1 MIHVYFSLFG
11 VIFERNV
18 NFPKRKKTN
27 NEDETPIK
35 VKSTSQEKI
44 NFSDEIEEEENVYT
58 PTTDIELKAK
68 RFEEELKSIGIYDI
82 PNASDL
88 PPTYG
93 INDDVE
99 IITDEFEKEQQD
111 MIERRRYHVSNEVQL
126 LEPKLQRF
134 VHLYLTGQYNQTQ
147 LAQLLEVHKNTI
159 NSWLKREDVNIAIK
173 EYQAMEHEMI
183 DVQIKAMRM
192 KAIEKMNELMDS
204 PIDGIAFQACKDIL
218 DRTGHKAKNEIK
230 VDKTVKTI
238 EMQLNDLAENLITDV
253 DFTEL

>member
-1 MIHVYFSLFG
+1 M
-11 VIFERNV
+11 
-18 NFPKRKKTN
+18 
-27 NEDETPIK
+27 
-35 VKSTSQEKI
+35 
-44 NFSDEIEEEENVYT
+44 
-58 PTTDIELKAK
+58 
-68 RFEEELKSIGIYDI
+68 
-82 PNASDL
+82 
-88 PPTYG
+88 
-93 INDDVE
+93 
-99 IITDEFEKEQQD
+99 
-111 MIERRRYHVSNEVQL
+111 SNEVQL

-238 EMQLNDLAENLITDV
+238 EMQLNDLAENLNTDV

>member
-1 MIHVYFSLFG
+1 MI
-11 VIFERNV
+11 N
-18 NFPKRKKTN
+18 
-27 NEDETPIK
+27 
-35 VKSTSQEKI
+35 
-44 NFSDEIEEEENVYT
+44 
-58 PTTDIELKAK
+58 
-68 RFEEELKSIGIYDI
+68 
-82 PNASDL
+82 
-88 PPTYG
+88 
-93 INDDVE
+93 
-99 IITDEFEKEQQD
+99 
-111 MIERRRYHVSNEVQL
+111 VSNEVQL

-238 EMQLNDLAENLITDV
+238 EMQLNVLAENLITDV
-253 DFTEL
+253 DFTVE

>member
-1 MIHVYFSLFG
+1 M
-11 VIFERNV
+11 
-18 NFPKRKKTN
+18 
-27 NEDETPIK
+27 
-35 VKSTSQEKI
+35 
-44 NFSDEIEEEENVYT
+44 
-58 PTTDIELKAK
+58 
-68 RFEEELKSIGIYDI
+68 
-82 PNASDL
+82 
-88 PPTYG
+88 
-93 INDDVE
+93 
-99 IITDEFEKEQQD
+99 
-111 MIERRRYHVSNEVQL
+111 SNEVQM

-253 DFTEL
+253 DFTIE

>member
-1 MIHVYFSLFG
+1 M
-11 VIFERNV
+11 
-18 NFPKRKKTN
+18 
-27 NEDETPIK
+27 
-35 VKSTSQEKI
+35 
-44 NFSDEIEEEENVYT
+44 
-58 PTTDIELKAK
+58 
-68 RFEEELKSIGIYDI
+68 
-82 PNASDL
+82 
-88 PPTYG
+88 
-93 INDDVE
+93 
-99 IITDEFEKEQQD
+99 
-111 MIERRRYHVSNEVQL
+111 SNEVQL

-147 LAQLLEVHKNTI
+147 LSHLLEVHKNTI

-238 EMQLNDLAENLITDV
+238 EMQLSDLAENLITDV
-253 DFTEL
+253 EFTVE

>member
-1 MIHVYFSLFG
+1 M
-11 VIFERNV
+11 
-18 NFPKRKKTN
+18 
-27 NEDETPIK
+27 
-35 VKSTSQEKI
+35 
-44 NFSDEIEEEENVYT
+44 
-58 PTTDIELKAK
+58 
-68 RFEEELKSIGIYDI
+68 
-82 PNASDL
+82 
-88 PPTYG
+88 
-93 INDDVE
+93 
-99 IITDEFEKEQQD
+99 
-111 MIERRRYHVSNEVQL
+111 SNEIQL

-253 DFTEL
+253 DFTEV

>member
-1 MIHVYFSLFG
+1 M
-11 VIFERNV
+11 
-18 NFPKRKKTN
+18 
-27 NEDETPIK
+27 
-35 VKSTSQEKI
+35 
-44 NFSDEIEEEENVYT
+44 
-58 PTTDIELKAK
+58 
-68 RFEEELKSIGIYDI
+68 
-82 PNASDL
+82 
-88 PPTYG
+88 
-93 INDDVE
+93 
-99 IITDEFEKEQQD
+99 
-111 MIERRRYHVSNEVQL
+111 SNEVQL

-192 KAIEKMNELMDS
+192 KAIDKMNELMDS

-253 DFTEL
+253 DFMEV

>member
-1 MIHVYFSLFG
+1 M
-11 VIFERNV
+11 
-18 NFPKRKKTN
+18 
-27 NEDETPIK
+27 
-35 VKSTSQEKI
+35 
-44 NFSDEIEEEENVYT
+44 
-58 PTTDIELKAK
+58 
-68 RFEEELKSIGIYDI
+68 
-82 PNASDL
+82 
-88 PPTYG
+88 
-93 INDDVE
+93 
-99 IITDEFEKEQQD
+99 
-111 MIERRRYHVSNEVQL
+111 SNEVQL

-173 EYQAMEHEMI
+173 EYQAMEHKMI

-253 DFTEL
+253 DFTVE

>member
-1 MIHVYFSLFG
+1 
-11 VIFERNV
+11 
-18 NFPKRKKTN
+18 
-27 NEDETPIK
+27 
-35 VKSTSQEKI
+35 
-44 NFSDEIEEEENVYT
+44 
-58 PTTDIELKAK
+58 
-68 RFEEELKSIGIYDI
+68 
-82 PNASDL
+82 
-88 PPTYG
+88 
-93 INDDVE
+93 
-99 IITDEFEKEQQD
+99 
-111 MIERRRYHVSNEVQL
+111 
-126 LEPKLQRF
+126 EPKLQRF

>member
-1 MIHVYFSLFG
+1 M
-11 VIFERNV
+11 
-18 NFPKRKKTN
+18 
-27 NEDETPIK
+27 
-35 VKSTSQEKI
+35 
-44 NFSDEIEEEENVYT
+44 
-58 PTTDIELKAK
+58 
-68 RFEEELKSIGIYDI
+68 
-82 PNASDL
+82 
-88 PPTYG
+88 
-93 INDDVE
+93 
-99 IITDEFEKEQQD
+99 
-111 MIERRRYHVSNEVQL
+111 SNEVQL

-173 EYQAMEHEMI
+173 EYQ
-183 DVQIKAMRM
+183 KAMRM

>member
-1 MIHVYFSLFG
+1 M
-11 VIFERNV
+11 
-18 NFPKRKKTN
+18 
-27 NEDETPIK
+27 
-35 VKSTSQEKI
+35 
-44 NFSDEIEEEENVYT
+44 
-58 PTTDIELKAK
+58 
-68 RFEEELKSIGIYDI
+68 
-82 PNASDL
+82 
-88 PPTYG
+88 
-93 INDDVE
+93 
-99 IITDEFEKEQQD
+99 
-111 MIERRRYHVSNEVQL
+111 SNEVQL

-192 KAIEKMNELMDS
+192 KAIEKMNDLMDS

-253 DFTEL
+253 DFTEV

>member
-1 MIHVYFSLFG
+1 MI
-11 VIFERNV
+11 N
-18 NFPKRKKTN
+18 
-27 NEDETPIK
+27 
-35 VKSTSQEKI
+35 
-44 NFSDEIEEEENVYT
+44 
-58 PTTDIELKAK
+58 
-68 RFEEELKSIGIYDI
+68 
-82 PNASDL
+82 
-88 PPTYG
+88 
-93 INDDVE
+93 
-99 IITDEFEKEQQD
+99 
-111 MIERRRYHVSNEVQL
+111 VSNEVQL

-159 NSWLKREDVNIAIK
+159 HSWLKREDVNIAIK

-253 DFTEL
+253 DFTVE

>member
-1 MIHVYFSLFG
+1 MI
-11 VIFERNV
+11 N
-18 NFPKRKKTN
+18 
-27 NEDETPIK
+27 
-35 VKSTSQEKI
+35 
-44 NFSDEIEEEENVYT
+44 
-58 PTTDIELKAK
+58 
-68 RFEEELKSIGIYDI
+68 
-82 PNASDL
+82 
-88 PPTYG
+88 
-93 INDDVE
+93 
-99 IITDEFEKEQQD
+99 
-111 MIERRRYHVSNEVQL
+111 VSNEVQL
-126 LEPKLQRF
+126 LEPTLQRF

-253 DFTEL
+253 DFTVE

>member
-1 MIHVYFSLFG
+1 MI
-11 VIFERNV
+11 N
-18 NFPKRKKTN
+18 
-27 NEDETPIK
+27 
-35 VKSTSQEKI
+35 
-44 NFSDEIEEEENVYT
+44 
-58 PTTDIELKAK
+58 
-68 RFEEELKSIGIYDI
+68 
-82 PNASDL
+82 
-88 PPTYG
+88 
-93 INDDVE
+93 
-99 IITDEFEKEQQD
+99 
-111 MIERRRYHVSNEVQL
+111 VSNEVQL

-134 VHLYLTGQYNQTQ
+134 VHLYLTRQYNQTQ

-238 EMQLNDLAENLITDV
+238 EMQLRDLADDIIDV
-253 DFTEL
+253 DFIDE

>member
-1 MIHVYFSLFG
+1 M
-11 VIFERNV
+11 
-18 NFPKRKKTN
+18 
-27 NEDETPIK
+27 
-35 VKSTSQEKI
+35 
-44 NFSDEIEEEENVYT
+44 
-58 PTTDIELKAK
+58 
-68 RFEEELKSIGIYDI
+68 
-82 PNASDL
+82 
-88 PPTYG
+88 
-93 INDDVE
+93 
-99 IITDEFEKEQQD
+99 
-111 MIERRRYHVSNEVQL
+111 SNEVQL

>member
-1 MIHVYFSLFG
+1 M
-11 VIFERNV
+11 
-18 NFPKRKKTN
+18 
-27 NEDETPIK
+27 
-35 VKSTSQEKI
+35 
-44 NFSDEIEEEENVYT
+44 
-58 PTTDIELKAK
+58 
-68 RFEEELKSIGIYDI
+68 
-82 PNASDL
+82 
-88 PPTYG
+88 
-93 INDDVE
+93 
-99 IITDEFEKEQQD
+99 
-111 MIERRRYHVSNEVQL
+111 SNEVQL

-218 DRTGHKAKNEIK
+218 DRTGHKAKNELK

-253 DFTEL
+253 DFTVE

>member
-1 MIHVYFSLFG
+1 MI
-11 VIFERNV
+11 N
-18 NFPKRKKTN
+18 
-27 NEDETPIK
+27 
-35 VKSTSQEKI
+35 
-44 NFSDEIEEEENVYT
+44 
-58 PTTDIELKAK
+58 
-68 RFEEELKSIGIYDI
+68 
-82 PNASDL
+82 
-88 PPTYG
+88 
-93 INDDVE
+93 
-99 IITDEFEKEQQD
+99 
-111 MIERRRYHVSNEVQL
+111 VSNEVQL

-238 EMQLNDLAENLITDV
+238 EMQLRDLADDIIDV
-253 DFTEL
+253 DFIDD

>member
-1 MIHVYFSLFG
+1 M
-11 VIFERNV
+11 E
-18 NFPKRKKTN
+18 
-27 NEDETPIK
+27 
-35 VKSTSQEKI
+35 
-44 NFSDEIEEEENVYT
+44 
-58 PTTDIELKAK
+58 
-68 RFEEELKSIGIYDI
+68 
-82 PNASDL
+82 
-88 PPTYG
+88 
-93 INDDVE
+93 
-99 IITDEFEKEQQD
+99 
-111 MIERRRYHVSNEVQL
+111 NEVQL

>member
-1 MIHVYFSLFG
+1 M
-11 VIFERNV
+11 
-18 NFPKRKKTN
+18 
-27 NEDETPIK
+27 
-35 VKSTSQEKI
+35 
-44 NFSDEIEEEENVYT
+44 
-58 PTTDIELKAK
+58 
-68 RFEEELKSIGIYDI
+68 
-82 PNASDL
+82 
-88 PPTYG
+88 
-93 INDDVE
+93 
-99 IITDEFEKEQQD
+99 
-111 MIERRRYHVSNEVQL
+111 SNEIQL

>member
-1 MIHVYFSLFG
+1 MI
-11 VIFERNV
+11 N
-18 NFPKRKKTN
+18 
-27 NEDETPIK
+27 
-35 VKSTSQEKI
+35 
-44 NFSDEIEEEENVYT
+44 
-58 PTTDIELKAK
+58 
-68 RFEEELKSIGIYDI
+68 
-82 PNASDL
+82 
-88 PPTYG
+88 
-93 INDDVE
+93 
-99 IITDEFEKEQQD
+99 
-111 MIERRRYHVSNEVQL
+111 VSNEVQM

-253 DFTEL
+253 EFTVE

>member
-1 MIHVYFSLFG
+1 M
-11 VIFERNV
+11 
-18 NFPKRKKTN
+18 
-27 NEDETPIK
+27 
-35 VKSTSQEKI
+35 
-44 NFSDEIEEEENVYT
+44 
-58 PTTDIELKAK
+58 
-68 RFEEELKSIGIYDI
+68 
-82 PNASDL
+82 
-88 PPTYG
+88 
-93 INDDVE
+93 
-99 IITDEFEKEQQD
+99 
-111 MIERRRYHVSNEVQL
+111 SNEIQM

-253 DFTEL
+253 DFTVE